1 MSDRDSDSVCCTLS
15 LLLLLLLFSHWRRHS
30 PGRFFAANELKAMLA
45 HIVVNYDL
53 KVAGADGAPRP
64 PNVYFANTVLPNQKG
79 QVMFRKRQCAVPPN
93 APA

>member
-1 MSDRDSDSVCCTLS
+1 MSDSDADSDLLCLRFLFLS
-15 LLLLLLLFSHWRRHS
+15 SHWHWHWHS

-79 QVMFRKRQCAVPPN
+79 QVMFRKRQRAVPPN